1 MSSQAQ
7 DRNFNA
13 LLIVRR
19 SMVSRPQQTGSI
31 KTPETRPELEAL
43 IMRRSELRDQLSSSE
58 GRRNLLVGQ
67 ADDAP
72 PAARAALNAR
82 VATFD
87 SRIADIERRLQQLD
101 DAIARGMANPEV
113 MQGGADVA
121 TTVIAR
127 PTPAPRPAPQP
138 VIMLPPP
145 GSGIEI
151 RPRTLL
157 VGGLVSLSLLAFVG
171 WLAFRYALVRMS
183 RLVGA
188 TQTGSTQIT
197 QLQQSVD
204 AIAVEVERIS
214 ENQRYVTK
222 LLGQQPA
229 GLTGARGGEELERV
243 SARLPR
249 EK

>member
-1 MSSQAQ
+1 
-7 DRNFNA
+7 
-13 LLIVRR
+13 
-19 SMVSRPQQTGSI
+19 MVSRPQQAGSI
-31 KTPETRPELEAL
+31 KTPETRAELEAL
-43 IMRRSELRDQLSSSE
+43 LMRRNELRDQLSGSE
-58 GRRNLLVGQ
+58 ERRNLLAGQ
-67 ADDAP
+67 AVHGP
-72 PAARAALNAR
+72 PAGRAALEAR
-82 VATFD
+82 VATLD
-87 SRIADIERRLQQLD
+87 GRIVDIERRLQQLD
-101 DAIARGMANPEV
+101 DAIARGMANTEV

-121 TTVIAR
+121 STVIAR
-127 PTPAPRPAPQP
+127 PAPAPRPAPQP

-145 GSGIEI
+145 GSGIDL

-157 VGGLVSLSLLAFVG
+157 VGGLVSFSLLALVG
-171 WLAFRYALVRMS
+171 WLAFRYALARMS

-188 TQTGSTQIT
+188 AQTGSTQIT

-222 LLGQQPA
+222 LLGQQTP
-229 GLTGARGGEELERV
+229 GPTSARGGEELERV